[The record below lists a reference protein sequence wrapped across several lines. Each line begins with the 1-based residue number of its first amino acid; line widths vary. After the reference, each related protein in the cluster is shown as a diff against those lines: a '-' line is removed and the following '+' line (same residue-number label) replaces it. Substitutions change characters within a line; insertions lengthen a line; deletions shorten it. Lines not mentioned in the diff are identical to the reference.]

1 MNEKKTVTKEDRM
14 DATQLVPVIVA
25 IAALVALGTAA
36 IRFGADSRDSQGP
49 VTRR

>member
-1 MNEKKTVTKEDRM
+1 M

-25 IAALVALGTAA
+25 ITALVVLGITAVA
-36 IRFGADSRDSQGP
+36 FGVDSRDSQGP